1 MYASRYQ
8 GFINHKA
15 LAHCKP
21 GQVWVGTSRSQ
32 LFDADALAAALTD
45 GRIEACMLDGAEAGF
60 ASKGG
65 PLHDLS
71 NLFLTPRIGSHTRE
85 SRLRASWYVA
95 HRIHETLSVPRVSGL
110 DQLSS
115 APVALEVGDGN
126 NSQAQFI
133 IR

>member
-1 MYASRYQ
+1 
-8 GFINHKA
+8 
-15 LAHCKP
+15 
-21 GQVWVGTSRSQ
+21 
-32 LFDADALAAALTD
+32 LTD

-65 PLHDLS
+65 PLHELS

-95 HRIHETLSVPRVSGL
+95 HRVHETLSGPRMSGL

-115 APVALEVGDGN
+115 PPPLEAGEGKP
-126 NSQAQFI
+126 QFI
-133 IR
+133 VR